1 MAACRSRVHDPG
13 KRLISRL
20 GEEIWAGGPAQ
31 SNALKGRVGGRLQ
44 IGVRETKWKGS
55 YRFGPT
61 AELVSE
67 GLVIAA
73 SRVRPNGWVV
83 HHSDRGAAQSTG
95 PILVVG

>member
-1 MAACRSRVHDPG
+1 MAACRSRVHDRG
-13 KRLISRL
+13 KRLTSRL

-44 IGVRETKWKGS
+44 IGVRRQNGKGRTALGQLPNWS
-55 YRFGPT
+55 PT
-61 AELVSE
+61 

-83 HHSDRGAAQSTG
+83 HHSDRGAA
-95 PILVVG
+95 